1 MANKIITNC
10 KVVAVSMFYFAGEQ
24 TYCLLSVRAEPE
36 SWRVGGIKNNL
47 K

>member
-10 KVVAVSMFYFAGEQ
+10 KLVAVSMFYFAGEQ

-36 SWRVGGIKNNL
+36 KLESRGNK